1 MEMSSKVCLIR
12 IDLQNERGKK
22 KAIRKSDN
30 HFLSIRSTYREV
42 ASKNMFGNSKL
53 FLVQALLQGVDSFHI
68 GSNGLFFSAESACLK
83 ALFLRQT
90 RWKLPAFF
98 LRDPLLQVG
107 C

>member
-1 MEMSSKVCLIR
+1 MEMSSNVCLIR
-12 IDLQNERGKK
+12 IDLQNERAKK

-68 GSNGLFFSAESACLK
+68 GSNGLFFSAESASLK
-83 ALFLRQT
+83 ELFLRQT
-90 RWKLPAFF
+90 RWKLPAFL
-98 LRDPLLQVG
+98 LRDPLLL
-107 C
+107 